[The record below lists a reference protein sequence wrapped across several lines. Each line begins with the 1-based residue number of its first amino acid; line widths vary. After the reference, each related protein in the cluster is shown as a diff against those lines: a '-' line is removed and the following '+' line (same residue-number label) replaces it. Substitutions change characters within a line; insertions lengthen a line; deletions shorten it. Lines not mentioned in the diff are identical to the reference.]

1 MIKTLTIA
9 IPTKG
14 ITDPAFA
21 VALRLLDIPAEQ
33 YSVLYVSGADVAVA
47 RNLLATRAMEVADY
61 IFMVDD
67 DVLPPINAITQ
78 LAKHEKDI
86 VSGLYFAKQEPHFP
100 QIFLKNKD
108 NPERY
113 DSIEKYKKDSLIE
126 IDACGGGCLL
136 IKSDVFRKLKKPYFQ
151 YIPKGE
157 DHPRKGEDF
166 YFCEKARD
174 AGFRIYADTSVI
186 CKHIG
191 TKYITAEHWDISVEH
206 LKALREKMG
215 EEKFK
220 EWRKQFYD
228 N

>member
-1 MIKTLTIA
+1 MISTLTIA

-33 YSVLYVSGADVAVA
+33 YSVIYVEGADVAHA
-47 RNLLATRAMEVADY
+47 RNLLAEKAMEVADY

-67 DVLPPINAITQ
+67 DILPPINAIAQ

-86 VSGLYFAKQEPHFP
+86 ITGLYFAKQEPHFP
-100 QIFLKNKD
+100 QIFLKNEEVA
-108 NPERY
+108 NRY
-113 DSIEKYKKDSLIE
+113 DAIQEYKKDSLIE
-126 IDACGGGCLL
+126 VDSCGGGCLL
-136 IKSDVFRKLKKPYFQ
+136 IKSDVFRKIKKPYFQ

-166 YFCEKARD
+166 YFCEKVRD
-174 AGFRIYADTSVI
+174 AGIKIFADTSVI

-191 TKYITAEHWDISVEH
+191 KKYITAEHWNISLEH
-206 LKALREKMG
+206 LKALKEKMG
-215 EEKFK
+215 EEKFN
-220 EWRKQFYD
+220 EWKKQFHE
-228 N
+228 